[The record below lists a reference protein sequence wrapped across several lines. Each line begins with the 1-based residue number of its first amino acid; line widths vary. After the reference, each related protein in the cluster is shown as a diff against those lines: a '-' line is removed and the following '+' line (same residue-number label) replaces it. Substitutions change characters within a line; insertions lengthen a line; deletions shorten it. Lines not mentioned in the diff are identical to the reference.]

1 MKLTPL
7 IAVLFGMLL
16 GSAQATT
23 VLYQD
28 FNDLVDTSQHSVMGT
43 VAKLNATKASDG
55 DIYTTVVLRNA
66 SVITAS
72 GEKHMGRPVQL
83 RFKGGTVKQLDKA
96 KNVIGEETLLT
107 HGAPEF
113 KIGDQ
118 VVVFVSHNGVA
129 DMPFVGFSQ
138 GVFKVNDRQQVQ
150 TANHELVVGFQ
161 GADLITETS
170 HGLMA
175 RGQLLDN
182 AEQMEQRSAEGVML
196 LDSDGGENRLVHR
209 SLVQVKNESNQAK
222 QGAAVKVIYA
232 PLDVRNFVSMI
243 QERKAQTATLKTN
256 AQVEIS
262 VDDLMYLPEV
272 KRGKSASADA
282 PMGVSRKNDEQ
293 RTEATTLETQLPQI
307 RPDAAKQSNDE

>member
-7 IAVLFGMLL
+7 IAVLLGMLL

-28 FNDLVDTSQHSVMGT
+28 FNELVDTSQHSVMGT
-43 VAKLNATKASDG
+43 VAKLNAAKASDG
-55 DIYTTVVLRNA
+55 EIYTTVVLRNA
-66 SVITAS
+66 SVITAA
-72 GEKHMGRPVQL
+72 GEKHVGKPVQL
-83 RFKGGTVKQLDKA
+83 RFKGGTVEQLDKA

-113 KIGDQ
+113 EVGDQ

-150 TANHELVVGFQ
+150 TANRELVVGFQ
-161 GADLITETS
+161 GADLITETD

-182 AEQMEQRSAEGVML
+182 AERTEHRSSEGVML
-196 LDSDGGENRLVHR
+196 LESDAGEDRLVNR
-209 SLVQVKNESNQAK
+209 SVARVERETLEKSTGKAGK
-222 QGAAVKVIYA
+222 ASYA
-232 PLDVRNFVSMI
+232 PVDVRNFVSMI
-243 QERKAQTATLKTN
+243 QERKAQTATLKAN
-256 AQVEIS
+256 AQVDMS
-262 VDDLMYLPEV
+262 VDDLVRLPDV
-272 KRGKSASADA
+272 VRGKSAPADA
-282 PMGVSRKNDEQ
+282 PMGATRKQDEQ
-293 RTEATTLETQLPQI
+293 RTEAISQETQLPLE
-307 RPDAAKQSNDE
+307 RPDASTQSDDE